1 MLILQGILRAAT
13 TVGGGTNKKTG
24 EITPQRNVLQVETVD
39 RRGLV
44 KMDTITMPS
53 LDGYTGKSA
62 RSSTYRSAPGS
73 WQCDDRLRVRTQ
85 RGCCVKPGA
94 STAGA
99 QRWAKRSGPLNLI
112 HRNNSPKPVSM
123 RVPEGLGT
131 LPQGTLQASCPLSFL
146 MGWRAANAQSTR

>member
-53 LDGYTGKSA
+53 LDGYTGKIGEVIDLPVRA
-62 RSSTYRSAPGS
+62 WAPGN
-73 WQCDDRLRVRTQ
+73 VTI
-85 RGCCVKPGA
+85 GYVYEP
-94 STAGA
+94 
-99 QRWAKRSGPLNLI
+99 SGD
-112 HRNNSPKPVSM
+112 
-123 RVPEGLGT
+123 
-131 LPQGTLQASCPLSFL
+131 
-146 MGWRAANAQSTR
+146 AA